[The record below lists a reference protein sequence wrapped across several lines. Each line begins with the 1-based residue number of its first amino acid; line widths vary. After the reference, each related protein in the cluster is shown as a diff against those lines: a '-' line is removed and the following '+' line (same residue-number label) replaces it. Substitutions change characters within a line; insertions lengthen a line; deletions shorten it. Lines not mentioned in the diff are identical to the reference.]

1 MSSFRI
7 DDLPLPGSPKMAMC
21 MRSSDDMPNARSR
34 TRTASSP
41 LLPFFPFLPPS
52 LVAALRD
59 AADAAAAAAASGLSN
74 SNPM

>member
-1 MSSFRI
+1 M

-21 MRSSDDMPNARSR
+21 MRSADDMPYARSR

-41 LLPFFPFLPPS
+41 FPFLPPS
-52 LVAALRD
+52 LDAALRD